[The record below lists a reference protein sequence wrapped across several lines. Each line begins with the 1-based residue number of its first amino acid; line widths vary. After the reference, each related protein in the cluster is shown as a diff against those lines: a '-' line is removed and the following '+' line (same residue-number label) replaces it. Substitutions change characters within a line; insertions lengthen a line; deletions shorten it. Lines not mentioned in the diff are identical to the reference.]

1 MELIVNSMREHF
13 IVEIKGSLHLKLKS
27 TRLILANSSK
37 LQKGGRNLGQNWPQL
52 NLKSIDTSVRS

>member
-27 TRLILANSSK
+27 TRLILAHSSK
-37 LQKGGRNLGQNWPQL
+37 LQKGGKEFGSKLATIEFKIN
-52 NLKSIDTSVRS
+52 